1 MNGTP
6 RLRSAYPSTPGSS
19 RKNGL
24 GSTNPRPADEASTL
38 STPGSSR
45 KNELGTSPRPAGE
58 TSTPSKPAPANQ
70 NKDGDGP
77 LIPLS
82 ILDAPTQRLSVSLFY
97 FCLMLWR
104 FYNYYRLVSDETE
117 SLWLFMKWVAIDGVF
132 LFGLPELRIPWME
145 WSSTLMTLL
154 FLFHAVLNAFLMFR
168 IPVRYEASNLRY
180 NEDY

>member
-24 GSTNPRPADEASTL
+24 GST
-38 STPGSSR
+38 
-45 KNELGTSPRPAGE
+45 SPRPASE
-58 TSTPSKPAPANQ
+58 ASTPSKPAQANQ

-77 LIPLS
+77 LVPLS

-104 FYNYYRLVSDETE
+104 FYNYYKLVSDETE

-145 WSSTLMTLL
+145 WSSTLMTFL

-168 IPVRYEASNLRY
+168 IPVDMRHLIGNITTITNWLLGSIGSMVDIPYENSV
-180 NEDY
+180 